1 MLEQPAIAEG
11 DLVCPMCGGRRTED
25 DVRDQR
31 CCLDCRTGKGTLEL
45 LDGDFRTGSPHV
57 NSFPDLPAIKHFA
70 CKLFSVATFDV
81 NVLDRLEDWLQA
93 EHHKSREQMLA
104 MQVSQVAAMLRAA
117 CEPTPP
123 TESKMPVAHRAEEA
137 FGISTDVEDR
147 PLVNSTG
154 DSFTNSPGQ
163 GQTEEASASSLSS
176 PQPGEPQEKKE
187 RQELQPFCGG
197 AMVFFRDRVEFCG
210 VHIGSGSRS
219 QTRRRI
225 LDLLRKKRSNGSFV
239 GYSSEQL
246 AEDAELKGGQGA
258 AAGAI
263 RDLRNDIV
271 ELLRNQASLKCGRND
286 VILSG
291 GRGYRF
297 ADCVRTPIVIVMTA
311 HGTDGPE
318 LAVDVMKKGAVD
330 YVTKSFTSVGR
341 TLDKSI
347 REAVAGLG
355 EDFSPAPHVA
365 TAVRSR
371 NTEAEQASQP
381 KVFSGGKMV
390 FYADYVHGPDVLNNK
405 NKMRRRTSG

>member
-1 MLEQPAIAEG
+1 V
-11 DLVCPMCGGRRTED
+11 D
-25 DVRDQR
+25 
-31 CCLDCRTGKGTLEL
+31 
-45 LDGDFRTGSPHV
+45 
-57 NSFPDLPAIKHFA
+57 SFPDWPVIKHFA
-70 CKLFSVATFDV
+70 CKLFSLATFDV

-93 EHHKSREQMLA
+93 EYHKSREQMLA
-104 MQVSQVAAMLRAA
+104 MQTSEVAAMLRVA

-123 TESKMPVAHRAEEA
+123 TESKAPVAHRAEEA

-147 PLVNSTG
+147 PLVNSAG

-176 PQPGEPQEKKE
+176 PQPGEPQEKEE

-210 VHIGSGSRS
+210 VDICSGSRS

-246 AEDAELKGGQGA
+246 AEDVELKGGQGA
-258 AAGAI
+258 AGGAI
-263 RDLRNDIV
+263 RGLRNYIV

-297 ADCVRTPIVIVMTA
+297 ADCVSVRDGDLPETAPI
-311 HGTDGPE
+311 TDMDSESDVPNVRNGNVPNVRNGDVPNIPDDAAGARRVWILQRLAEGVQLKAPE
-318 LAVDVMKKGAVD
+318 
-330 YVTKSFTSVGR
+330 
-341 TLDKSI
+341 
-347 REAVAGLG
+347 
-355 EDFSPAPHVA
+355 VA
-365 TAVRSR
+365 TQSA
-371 NTEAEQASQP
+371 
-381 KVFSGGKMV
+381 
-390 FYADYVHGPDVLNNK
+390 L
-405 NKMRRRTSG
+405 